1 MICITNGRENSKNVQ
16 TGIRPS
22 VRHSFNKDSLGPVW
36 SSRLGHKK
44 TDEICT
50 LMQPVFRGGN
60 TRPRGTEKDGTVQ
73 SETSAADRGNGGLEV
88 TRKEIRSQGLCVC
101 FLQSPPCTVH
111 LFTQQTRSECF
122 PCTRRRSGHLGRS
135 IVPGYTSFFRVL
147 HSTVC
152 WELSSMFVT
161 HF

>member
-1 MICITNGRENSKNVQ
+1 MICITNGRANRENSKNVQ

-60 TRPRGTEKDGTVQ
+60 RRPRGTEKDGTVQ

-88 TRKEIRSQGLCVC
+88 TRKGIRSQGSACASFSLPRVLFTYSLSKRVVNVSHAPGAAASSPGTRPSSEFSTRQCVGS
-101 FLQSPPCTVH
+101 FPPC
-111 LFTQQTRSECF
+111 L
-122 PCTRRRSGHLGRS
+122 
-135 IVPGYTSFFRVL
+135 
-147 HSTVC
+147 
-152 WELSSMFVT
+152 
-161 HF
+161 